1 MRVFITGIAGF
12 LGSHL
17 AERLLTMGHE
27 VVGCDSLIGGELVN
41 VPPEAEF
48 YQYDCRDF
56 NAMLK
61 VMRGCRLIYHCAATA
76 YEGLSVFSPSMVM
89 DNIVTGSVS
98 VISAA
103 IANGVQRIVLC
114 SSMARYGTNEVA
126 FLESY
131 APRPQDPYGIAK
143 VAAEQALVNLAG
155 VHGIEYAIAVPHNII
170 GARQKFDDPYRN
182 VASIMANLML
192 QGRAPFIYG
201 DGEQTRCFSHVEDCL
216 SCLLTMGFTGRGVSE
231 VVNIG
236 PDEDFVS
243 VNDLFRKLKGIIG
256 FDCQAI
262 HLTDRPQEVK
272 NAVCSADKARDLL
285 GYHTTRTLDAGLN
298 DIVDYIRTVG
308 PRKFRY
314 HLDIEIR
321 NDRTPRTWTERLM

>member
-1 MRVFITGIAGF
+1 MKVFITGIAGF

-17 AERLLTMGHE
+17 AERLMSMGHE
-27 VVGCDSLIGGELVN
+27 VVGCDSLLGGELVN
-41 VPPEAEF
+41 VPPECEF

-61 VMRGCRLIYHCAATA
+61 VMRGCELIYHCAATA

-98 VISAA
+98 VFSAA
-103 IANGVQRIVLC
+103 IANGGRRIVLC
-114 SSMARYGTNEVA
+114 SSMARYGTNDVP
-126 FLESY
+126 FMESFT
-131 APRPQDPYGIAK
+131 PRPQDPYGIAK
-143 VAAEQALVNLAG
+143 VAAEQTLVNLAA
-155 VHGIEYAIAVPHNII
+155 VHDVEYAIAVPHNII

-192 QGRAPFIYG
+192 QGRQPYIYG
-201 DGEQTRCFSHVEDCL
+201 DGEQTRCFSHVEDCI
-216 SCLLTMGFTGRGVSE
+216 SCLLTMGLTERGIGE

-243 VNDLFRKLKGIIG
+243 INSLFCKLRSITD

-262 HLTDRPQEVK
+262 HVPDRPQEVK
-272 NAVCSADKARDLL
+272 NAVCSANKARDLL
-285 GYHTTRTLDAGLN
+285 GYHTTRSLDIGLH
-298 DIVDYIRTVG
+298 DIVDYIRAIG
-308 PRKFRY
+308 PRRFRY

-321 NDRTPRTWTERLM
+321 NHRTPRTWTERLM